1 MRVVIADDSI
11 LVRNGL
17 RRLLDGT
24 HLDVV
29 GEAADAPELL
39 ALVESA
45 TPDVAIVDI
54 RMPPSYRLE
63 GIEAADAIRER
74 HPAVGVLVLSQY
86 VEAEYVT
93 RLLEHGENGRGYLL
107 KDRVASTGEIVE
119 AAERVARGEV
129 VVDRELVARLLA
141 EDSARGTL
149 DTLTPRERE
158 ILALMAE
165 GLTDRGIAERL
176 WLTRKTVETHVRH
189 ILRKLELPAGA
200 ANNRRVQAVLTYLSM
215 ETRRAPGRPTTF
227 R

>member
-1 MRVVIADDSI
+1 MLEVKSSSI
-11 LVRNGL
+11 GSWSRGCL
-17 RRLLDGT
+17 RRT
-24 HLDVV
+24 
-29 GEAADAPELL
+29 AP
-39 ALVESA
+39 
-45 TPDVAIVDI
+45 
-54 RMPPSYRLE
+54 
-63 GIEAADAIRER
+63 G
-74 HPAVGVLVLSQY
+74 
-86 VEAEYVT
+86 
-93 RLLEHGENGRGYLL
+93 
-107 KDRVASTGEIVE
+107 
-119 AAERVARGEV
+119 
-129 VVDRELVARLLA
+129 
-141 EDSARGTL
+141 GTL